1 MQDSFL
7 TYSKITR
14 LSIFFVFL
22 NWDSLY
28 HSRPSEQRSS
38 DERCKVHYRE
48 MTFSDPHSLTVK
60 LTVKCE
66 CFVSKQ
72 TELKLCMGTVMVTRE
87 ELDLKTLC

>member
-1 MQDSFL
+1 
-7 TYSKITR
+7 
-14 LSIFFVFL
+14 
-22 NWDSLY
+22 
-28 HSRPSEQRSS
+28 
-38 DERCKVHYRE
+38 
-48 MTFSDPHSLTVK
+48 MTFSDPHSLKVK